1 MFMNELGESCHP
13 STADICR
20 YSGLDKKTVLKHI
33 ATAREAGW
41 IGVSQHGYR
50 GQKWKR
56 QEYAAR
62 WPDRDLVAPCA
73 PEDDGEGGGAVPP
86 PSGTEKVVESTAEG
100 GGTEGAKVVEHVHQD
115 KTSPE
120 NIPNTSPV
128 EKEGAGALDEKSSSE
143 KAAPDETPGRADFQK
158 RVARFCNG
166 RGFVA
171 GQWKNWDQV
180 AFGWI
185 ADQFAKLNPE
195 ERAEAERWRDAYLL
209 DCRERKTDP
218 QGVGV
223 FLRDKAW
230 LAMEPILLE
239 RAEKQKQ
246 AQLAPQDRARP
257 EGWAKFLGPVGMARL
272 FVGLLQGQ
280 AEGLEVRQPF
290 ISDSALRSAW
300 PFLWQFRAKLRQ
312 QPGAVFAERWHDMKG
327 SMEPVPQGSE
337 MLASWKQEFTDRGWL
352 WLSEFDRIEVV
363 FCPAG
368 GPERLGE
375 FEAAV
380 RGTGNDGDRCEA
392 AE

>member
-20 YSGLDKKTVLKHI
+20 YSGLDKKTVLKHV
-33 ATAREAGW
+33 AAAREAGW
-41 IGVSQHGYR
+41 IDVSQHGYR

-62 WPDRDLVAPCA
+62 WPDRDLVAPCQ
-73 PEDDGEGGGAVPP
+73 PDDAGEGGGAVPP
-86 PSGTEKVVESTAEG
+86 RFEAEKVVESAPEG
-100 GGTEGAKVVEHVHQD
+100 GGTEGSKVVEHVHQD

-128 EKEGAGALDEKSSSE
+128 ERDAREHEGKSGSGKLDPSE
-143 KAAPDETPGRADFQK
+143 VPGRADFEK

-166 RGFVA
+166 NGFTGGV
-171 GQWKNWDQV
+171 WKNWDKV

-185 ADQFAKLNPE
+185 AGQFAKLTAE

-209 DCRERKTDP
+209 DCRDRKTDP

-230 LAMEPILLE
+230 RAMDAALLE
-239 RAEKQKQ
+239 RAEKLKRGH
-246 AQLAPQDRARP
+246 LAPEERAQP
-257 EGWAKFLGPVGMARL
+257 EGFAKFLGPVGMAMFFAELLVGERQGCAVHGP
-272 FVGLLQGQ
+272 FV
-280 AEGLEVRQPF
+280 P
-290 ISDSALRSAW
+290 DSELRDSWPALWRFRS
-300 PFLWQFRAKLRQ
+300 LLRQ
-312 QPGAVFAERWHDMKG
+312 KDGTIFGARWHGLKTA
-327 SMEPVPQGSE
+327 MEAVPQNTAV
-337 MLASWKQEFTDRGWL
+337 LAAWKQAFADHGWL
-352 WLSEFDRIEVV
+352 WLAEFDRLEVV

-368 GPERLGE
+368 GPERLSE

-380 RGTGNDGDRCEA
+380 RGEDDAGGREA